1 MKTNDVFRFF
11 CSATGSDSSRS
22 LLILSSDVS
31 VFVFLLLLATG
42 DPVLRASL
50 AMEELGS
57 GQDPRPDDGPGRR
70 HLLRSGEETK
80 EETAAR
86 LPGRQPQASQ
96 LVGLSLLFLR
106 NARPGQRRR

>member
-31 VFVFLLLLATG
+31 VFVFLLLATG